1 MRRRRR
7 LQLTLAAVPEA
18 PRRIAYDV
26 VDVLDGFASLEKRS
40 QTLDGSV
47 PVRAAQACLP
57 LLHGN
62 AWGHQVV
69 LHRRISLRKRR
80 GGWTV
85 VGIERGD
92 GLERLMGATLPVLV
106 ADGTL
111 APNSEWRRRLER
123 GVVDTHGG
131 ISVFTG
137 LFVRPRDGVRIRQSA
152 NANRRSLAY
161 SIQQAIIDDA
171 SGLVPLV
178 LDVVPAPGV
187 DAFVLD
193 GEVATLGALPESVEF
208 TRGTLDDAPLVGQAH
223 CSFYDAEY
231 FATKRR
237 GAAARKYRKQFARQT
252 SLPSD
257 DVRATIV
264 DAGPRSVELARP
276 LRLHRVGGVVPAR
289 CDPDRVTMANA
300 VSFTAT
306 FDGSNVTVTPD
317 PDELAAYAGGVRT
330 TWERW
335 LGADVGGHPGA
346 LLYLSKYFTPHPPG
360 EPNFFVKPASLLGT
374 SPGVS
379 TLLDGVCG
387 VGYDVLRGVVHTDGF
402 HATPA
407 VFQLVPGTSIEV
419 PRGTPLA
426 ELFPIP
432 RELIDAEIACT
443 TGGVRFQ

>member
-1 MRRRRR
+1 
-7 LQLTLAAVPEA
+7 LTLAAVPEA

-40 QTLDGSV
+40 ATLDGSV
-47 PVRAAQACLP
+47 PVRAAHACLP

-62 AWGHQVV
+62 AWGHQIV
-69 LHRRISLRKRR
+69 LHRRMSLRKRR
-80 GGWTV
+80 GGWNV
-85 VGIERGD
+85 VEIERGD
-92 GLERLMGATLPVLV
+92 DLDRLMRATLPVLV

-111 APNSEWRRRLER
+111 KPDSEWRRRLER
-123 GVVDTHGG
+123 GVVDTRGG

-161 SIQQAIIDDA
+161 SIEQAIIDDA
-171 SGLVPLV
+171 SGLVPVV
-178 LDVVPAPGV
+178 LNVVPTQGV

-193 GEVATLGALPESVEF
+193 GEVATLGALPKSVEF
-208 TRGTLDDAPLVGQAH
+208 ARGTLDDVPLVGQAH

-231 FATKRR
+231 FETKKR
-237 GAAARKYRKQFARQT
+237 GGVARKYRKAFARQA
-252 SLPSD
+252 SPPAD
-257 DVRATIV
+257 EVRATIV
-264 DAGPRSVELARP
+264 DAGPRSVEVARP
-276 LRLHRVGGVVPAR
+276 QRLHRVAGVAPAS
-289 CDPDRVTMANA
+289 CDPDRLTIANA
-300 VSFTAT
+300 ISFTAT

-317 PDELAAYAGGVRT
+317 PDELAAYAVGVRSA
-330 TWERW
+330 WERW
-335 LGADVGGHPGA
+335 LGADRGGHPGA
-346 LLYLSKYFTPHPPG
+346 LLYLTKYFTPHPPG
-360 EPNFFVKPASLLGT
+360 EPNFFAKPASLLDT

-407 VFQLVPGTSIEV
+407 VFQLVPGGSIEV

-426 ELFPIP
+426 EMFPIP
-432 RELIDAEIACT
+432 RDLIDAEIDCT
-443 TGGVRFQ
+443 TGGVRFR